1 MSLARKMMLTLGI
14 AAMVLALAA
23 CSGNNAVNSGNDEAP
38 VVTGTDQ
45 PTNDTADLAS
55 GSKEPSAE
63 QPLPPQEAGD
73 PVLPPIAGGKET
85 GSGTVTDRLPAEKTF
100 ELELEGMQE
109 EKTAMLAEG
118 NGYSLYVYDI
128 FNYDAA
134 NGKLMMDFDE
144 NYNVEIE
151 KLPAD
156 YNLDE
161 LKTEAEA
168 ELSELGE
175 VSELQDSEIHPMMQD
190 ARLVLKAG
198 ASDLTKQYIVKDIG
212 GSAYA
217 FKVNKPQGEASD
229 GFETHAYLMLNSIV
243 TR

>member
-1 MSLARKMMLTLGI
+1 MSLARKMKLTLGI

-23 CSGNNAVNSGNDEAP
+23 CSGNNAANSGNDDAP
-38 VVTGTDQ
+38 AVAGTDQ
-45 PTNDTADLAS
+45 PPNDT
-55 GSKEPSAE
+55 
-63 QPLPPQEAGD
+63 
-73 PVLPPIAGGKET
+73 V
-85 GSGTVTDRLPAEKTF
+85 TVRLPAEKTF

-118 NGYSLYVYDI
+118 NGYSLYVFDI

-134 NGKLMMDFDE
+134 NGKLMMDFDK

-156 YNLDE
+156 YNWDE
-161 LKTEAEA
+161 LKKEAEA

-175 VSELQDSEIHPMMQD
+175 VSELQDNEIHPMMQD
-190 ARLVLKAG
+190 ARLVLKAS
-198 ASDLTKQYIVKDIG
+198 ASNLTKLYIVKDIG
-212 GSAYA
+212 GSTYA

-229 GFETHAYLMLNSIV
+229 GFETHAYVMLNSIV